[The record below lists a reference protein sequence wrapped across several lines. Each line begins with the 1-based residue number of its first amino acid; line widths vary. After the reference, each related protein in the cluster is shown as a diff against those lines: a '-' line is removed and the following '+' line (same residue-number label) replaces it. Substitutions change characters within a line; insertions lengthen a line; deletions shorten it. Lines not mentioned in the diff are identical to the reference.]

1 MSTYTDIF
9 KIETN
14 HVVPVRGKVL
24 ISEPFL
30 CDKMFGRSVVLLID
44 HTSEGTMGLVLNK
57 PFPLSL
63 SDIFHDIAGG
73 RNIPI
78 YWGGPL
84 GADTIFYLH
93 TIEGIPGAFLVGK
106 GLYVNGDFNAV
117 RDYINRTPSVEG
129 TVRFFMGYSGWE
141 SGQLEQ
147 EIEENTWIVGRETT
161 ASLMDEKASVGLW
174 QKSLSK
180 LGGKYAVWSRF
191 PQIPTL
197 N

>member
-9 KIETN
+9 KIEPI
-14 HVVPVRGKVL
+14 HVVPGRGMVL
-24 ISEPFL
+24 IPEPFH
-30 CDKMFGRSVVLLID
+30 CEKMFGRSVVLLID

-78 YWGGPL
+78 YWCGPL

-93 TIEGIPGAFLVGK
+93 TIEGIPGAFPVGK

-129 TVRFFMGYSGWE
+129 TLRFFMGYSGWE

-180 LGGKYAVWSRF
+180 LGGKYAVWSRC